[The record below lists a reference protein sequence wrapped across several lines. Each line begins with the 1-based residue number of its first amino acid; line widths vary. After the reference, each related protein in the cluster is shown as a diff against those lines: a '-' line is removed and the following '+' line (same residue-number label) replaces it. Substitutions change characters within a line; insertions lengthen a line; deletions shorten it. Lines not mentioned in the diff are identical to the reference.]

1 MRGPGTVT
9 AMGTGLAHAGTREHG
24 PQRHGARPA
33 VRCEPA
39 LDVATNP
46 ATLRA
51 LMTGADAGTRQRLA
65 DVVQRRHGN
74 AALQRL
80 LAPAAALPVQR
91 WAVTLPRG
99 TADCDRVVG
108 YMNTNSPYRADSGW
122 ARTNVSFAWGGDPA
136 FEESG
141 GVITA
146 TVANPTVTKR
156 VSVDMPSWAPT
167 NAAMATGW
175 STMTGELR
183 AHEARHE
190 GIASDWETELRSRL
204 STLRVTVA
212 SRTTAA
218 FTAAVRAEW
227 RSWIAEHQ
235 AAQTAIDPFTA
246 MLDCSGGEA
255 ASESAGLEGLGSAD
269 EE

>member
-1 MRGPGTVT
+1 
-9 AMGTGLAHAGTREHG
+9 MGTTLARAGSRE
-24 PQRHGARPA
+24 RRPPRA
-33 VRCEPA
+33 GGRSTTSFTPGF
-39 LDVATNP
+39 DVATNP
-46 ATLRA
+46 ATLRT
-51 LMTGADAGTRQRLA
+51 LMAGADAGTRQRLA

-80 LAPAAALPVQR
+80 LAPGSALPVQR

-108 YMNTNSPYRADSGW
+108 YMNANSPYRADSGW
-122 ARTNVSFAWGGDPA
+122 ARTNVSFGWGGDPSFSEA
-136 FEESG
+136 D

-146 TVANPTVTKR
+146 TVSNPTVTR
-156 VSVDMPSWAPT
+156 HVSVDMPSWAPT

-175 STMTGELR
+175 SAMTGELR

-190 GIASDWETELRSRL
+190 GIAGDWETELRSRL
-204 STLRVTVA
+204 TTLQVTVA
-212 SRTTAA
+212 NRTTAA

-235 AAQTAIDPFTA
+235 AAQTAIDPYTA
-246 MLDCSGGEA
+246 TLDCSGGA
-255 ASESAGLEGLGSAD
+255 AAPESAGLEGALGTANED
-269 EE
+269 